1 MFLYLLQFSRRST
14 CLANGIFKPEN
25 YPSVKIPFSYMG
37 VTILISL
44 EVEDIV
50 NKKNQYSQSIYLEGT
65 FYVVGERKKIN
76 VPKEVGVVGQ
86 SDA

>member
-1 MFLYLLQFSRRST
+1 
-14 CLANGIFKPEN
+14 
-25 YPSVKIPFSYMG
+25 MG

-65 FYVVGERKKIN
+65 FYVVGKRKKIN
-76 VPKEVGVVGQ
+76 VPQEVGVVGQ